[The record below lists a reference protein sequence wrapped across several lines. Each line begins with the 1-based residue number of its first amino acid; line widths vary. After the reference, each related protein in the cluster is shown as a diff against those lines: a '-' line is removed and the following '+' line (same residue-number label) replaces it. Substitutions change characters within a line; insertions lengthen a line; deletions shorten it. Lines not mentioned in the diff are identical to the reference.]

1 MAGNKSDFLEN
12 LVVNT
17 VIGKSTDLTAAIP
30 STLWIALLNT
40 TVGDVWL
47 PTDTGEVGTT
57 AVADNYIRYKFTNS
71 TVSNWTKAT
80 TGLVQNKAEFEFT
93 ASASTGWGTV
103 RSFVIVTTS
112 STSAGDSLYWGD
124 LTSPVVVSAGNVVR
138 FSTGTLLIAEL

>member
-17 VIGKSTDLTAAIP
+17 IIGKSTDLTAAIP

-40 TVGDVWL
+40 TVGDTWS

-57 AVADNYIRYKFTNS
+57 AAADNYIRYKFTNS
-71 TVSNWTKAT
+71 TDNWTKAT
-80 TGLVQNKAEFEFT
+80 TGLVQNKTEFEFT

-112 STSAGDSLYWGD
+112 STSAGESFYWGD
-124 LTSPVVVSAGNVVR
+124 LTSPVVVSSGNVVR
-138 FSTGTLLIAEL
+138 FSTGTLLIGEL